1 MLTLKPETA
10 SLINDE
16 LESVP
21 EKYQKPFNSPHE
33 ALGVI
38 REEYVELVNEIFF
51 GEKKAY
57 NELYYID
64 SEECR
69 KDAKKINILRI
80 KQEAVQVAAMCA
92 RLIQEL

>member
-16 LESVP
+16 LESIP
-21 EKYQKPFNSPHE
+21 ERYQKPFNSVHE

-38 REEYVELVNEIFF
+38 REEYIELEQEIFF
-51 GEKKAY
+51 GEKKAKEHHFA
-57 NELYYID
+57 NDEFPID
-64 SEECR
+64 PKEIWNR
-69 KDAKKINILRI
+69 KI
-80 KQEAVQVAAMCA
+80 KREAIQVAAMCA